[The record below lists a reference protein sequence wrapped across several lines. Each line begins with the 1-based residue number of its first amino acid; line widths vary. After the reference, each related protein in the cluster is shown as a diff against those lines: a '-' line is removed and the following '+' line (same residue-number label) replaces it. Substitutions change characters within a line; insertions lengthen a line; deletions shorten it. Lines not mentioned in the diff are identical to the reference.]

1 MPAVAVAGNIHA
13 ELWGYKGT
21 SPDGSYNEPF
31 MKWLSE
37 LSNTSDV
44 DVPKVFSTSYSE
56 DEDAWSVPAATRM
69 NTEFQKAGARGST
82 PPTHTPPLSHDPSD
96 RRRRRHRASALLG
109 RFSDVSLTTPCHHH
123 HHI

>member
-37 LSNTSDV
+37 LSNTMHVLLCHRTHGVCMMRAALS
-44 DVPKVFSTSYSE
+44 PKRRRW
-56 DEDAWSVPAATRM
+56 A
-69 NTEFQKAGARGST
+69 ARGCG
-82 PPTHTPPLSHDPSD
+82 
-96 RRRRRHRASALLG
+96 G
-109 RFSDVSLTTPCHHH
+109 RQVDGGAD
-123 HHI
+123 